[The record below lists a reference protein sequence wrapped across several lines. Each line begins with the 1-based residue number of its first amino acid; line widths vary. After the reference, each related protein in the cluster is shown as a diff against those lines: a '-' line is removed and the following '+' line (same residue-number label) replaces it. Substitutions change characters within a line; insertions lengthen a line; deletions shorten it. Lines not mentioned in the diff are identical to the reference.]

1 MFLNFIRFTS
11 KQWKHECI
19 HIQYLYP
26 KTNNLYLIL
35 IARKRNELWK
45 HGTRYNKCRI
55 WIHCLFII
63 YEGNQISYVTSL
75 LKTKRYF
82 DYMHLF
88 FFYQIYDTTSYNV
101 LLWSIMNDLTC
112 NWQNILSGSIIKMQF
127 LLMQKGIKLEF
138 HAN

>member
-45 HGTRYNKCRI
+45 HGTRYNKCWI

-75 LKTKRYF
+75 LKTLKRYF

-88 FFYQIYDTTSYNV
+88 FSYQIYDTTSYNV

-112 NWQNILSGSIIKMQF
+112 NWQKHSFGLNYKNAISINA
-127 LLMQKGIKLEF
+127 KGI
-138 HAN
+138 